1 MEGKMDMQEMM
12 EVYKKLATPS
22 EPHKK
27 LSRFEGSW
35 DTRTKAWM
43 DPNQS
48 PKESKGTA
56 EHKMVLGGRFLQ
68 MEMTGDMM
76 GAPFAGIGFMGYD
89 NNTKKYVNTWMD
101 SMGTSILLFEGTAS
115 PDGKTITQTSQ
126 YNDPIQGP
134 MEFRAVTTIVDDNTL
149 GFEMYGKDKSGKEDK
164 MMETIYTR
172 KQ

>member
-1 MEGKMDMQEMM
+1 MESKMDMQEMM

-22 EPHKK
+22 EPHEM

-43 DPNQS
+43 S
-48 PKESKGTA
+48 PDQAPEESKGTA
-56 EHKMVLGGRFLQ
+56 EYKMILGGRFLQ
-68 MEMTGDMM
+68 HEMKGEMM
-76 GAPFAGIGFMGYD
+76 GTPFAGIGFMGYD
-89 NNTKKYVNTWMD
+89 NYTKKYVNAWMD

-115 PDGKTITQTSQ
+115 PDGKTITQTSH
-126 YNDPIQGP
+126 YDDPIMGP
-134 MEFRAVTTIVDDNTL
+134 MEFRAVTTIIDDNTH
-149 GFEMYGKDKSGKEDK
+149 GFELYGKDKSGKEDK